1 MKKISLLLTALFLCA
16 GLSAQTHFGIKAGL
30 NFNDI
35 KDISVS
41 SSGVSWNKTGWHAGL
56 VLQAKLPLGFA
67 FQPELLYSVKNY
79 GSKEYKFDLNY
90 IELPL
95 NLQWGI
101 DLLIIRP
108 FVMASPYISYL
119 AGVGGEATKWNKDKK
134 LNNFDYGFGL
144 GFGLDLWKLQIT
156 GKYNWGF
163 GTLGNIQTSDWKI
176 NDSKQKTFQLSLGI
190 LF

>member
-1 MKKISLLLTALFLCA
+1 MKKITLSFLALFL
-16 GLSAQTHFGIKAGL
+16 GVSLSAQTHFGIKGGL
-30 NFNDI
+30 NFNSI
-35 KDISVS
+35 KDISFS
-41 SSGVSWNKTGWHAGL
+41 SNNVSWNATGWHAGL
-56 VLQAKLPLGFA
+56 ALQTKLPMGFA

-79 GSKEYKFDLNY
+79 GSRNYKFDLNY
-90 IELPL
+90 VELPL

-101 DLLIIRP
+101 DLLILRP

-119 AGVGGEATKWNKDKK
+119 AGMGGEASKWNKEKK

-144 GFGLDLWKLQIT
+144 GFGLDLWKIQIT

-163 GTLGNIQTSDWKI
+163 GKLGKIHTEDWKV
-176 NDSKQKTFQLSLGI
+176 NDSTLQGFQLSLGL